1 MSNPKRSNVDA
12 RLQEII
18 TQCHVMISLITDKN
32 YEKLLEEAF
41 ALRSNASEIVAAVEA
56 LLDDVSSDEEEAW
69 FAEARAA
76 GWVEGDSP
84 FRLNTRKDSVRA
96 LVSPCGR
103 WASRLRSTGAFCGIT
118 HVPSGMLA
126 SWALVP
132 VAGLADLTERLG
144 PVEDRE
150 REDPFGWVESLPF
163 SLREE
168 LSSYRKT

>member
-1 MSNPKRSNVDA
+1 MSNPKCSDVDA

-18 TQCHVMISLITDKN
+18 TQCRVMISLVTDKN

-41 ALRSNASEIVAAVEA
+41 DLKATASEIVPAVEA

-76 GWVEGDSP
+76 GWVEGKVL
-84 FRLNTRKDSVRA
+84 FRLNTRERMVRT

-103 WASRLRSTGAFCGIT
+103 WASRLHSTGAFCGIT
-118 HVPSGMLA
+118 HVPSGMRA
-126 SWALVP
+126 SWEPVP

-150 REDPFGWVESLPF
+150 RQDPVGWVESLPF
-163 SLREE
+163 SLRKE
-168 LSSYRKT
+168 LSSYCKT